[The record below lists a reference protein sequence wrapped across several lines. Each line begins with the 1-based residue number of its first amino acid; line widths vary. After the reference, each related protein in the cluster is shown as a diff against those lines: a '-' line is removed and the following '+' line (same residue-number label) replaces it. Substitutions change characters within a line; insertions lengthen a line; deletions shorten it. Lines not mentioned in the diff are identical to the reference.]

1 MNLQLGNMLKRFSG
15 VVIRENRI
23 LSIIHDVLIMCTLV
37 FNDCSLEIL
46 PSHYKVDLI
55 NGYQT
60 QDALF
65 CKASEEMT
73 GSACG
78 VNMDSGV
85 KKTTLKLLAAILLK
99 ISLSFWH
106 DPRYVARRPFC

>member
-1 MNLQLGNMLKRFSG
+1 MPSEEREESESSTWEHAEKISG

-23 LSIIHDVLIMCTLV
+23 LSIIHDVLIMYTLV
-37 FNDCSLEIL
+37 FNDRLPEIL

-60 QDALF
+60 QDTLF

-78 VNMDSGV
+78 VKHGLWSQEDHVEAFGCDFVENFPI
-85 KKTTLKLLAAILLK
+85 LLA
-99 ISLSFWH
+99 
-106 DPRYVARRPFC
+106 